1 MDSGRRTRSNA
12 LLKLKALHNRAT
24 IDVQH
29 TENVQQA
36 LKCFELSDEQL
47 RQVVKKL
54 EAAFEEGLDP
64 KTAGT
69 AAVKMLP
76 SFVRA
81 VPSGQER
88 GDFLAL
94 DLGGTNFRVLLV
106 RLDGRRAEMSSRIF
120 RVPDHLQKGSGEAAS
135 RPPVPWVDRF
145 LPLQLFD
152 HIAACLARFLDD
164 HHLKGTPRLPLGF
177 TFSFPCRQEGLAHAR
192 LLHWTKGFSATGV
205 EGRDVVQLLRE
216 ACGRRGDLDLD
227 VAAVLND
234 TTGTLMAC
242 AFQEPSCRCGVICG
256 TGTNACYVERVERIA
271 KLRGDEGAPADG
283 EMVVNTEWGA
293 FGDDGAL
300 DFVRTRFDRWLDEL
314 TINPGRQLFEK
325 MISGMFLGEL
335 VRVVL
340 ERLASKGHLFN
351 GDPSAVARPGLLPH
365 EVRVGDR
372 RGAAAGRGAPVLEDP
387 TGARKTPVLLLR
399 SLQILEEI
407 GCEVVTPTDCY
418 NVAFVCTAAINRAA
432 HLCAAGVAAL
442 LRRMGRPYTTVGV
455 DGSVFRFHPTFAYEL
470 ESKIDDLLGDE
481 GLDFQLLLSEDGSG
495 KGAALVAAV
504 ASRGARP
511 SKSRV

>member
-120 RVPDHLQKGSGEAAS
+120 R
-135 RPPVPWVDRF
+135 
-145 LPLQLFD
+145 LFD

-192 LLHWTKGFSATGV
+192 LLHWTKGFSAGGV

-271 KLRGDEGAPADG
+271 KLRGEEGAPADG

-351 GDPSAVARPGLLPH
+351 GDPSAVARPGCF
-365 EVRVGDR
+365 
-372 RGAAAGRGAPVLEDP
+372 P
-387 TGARKTPVLLLR
+387 TKFVSEIGVELQQDEEHH

-407 GCEVVTPTDCY
+407 GCEQVTPTDCY

-481 GLDFQLLLSEDGSG
+481 NLDFQLLLSEDGSG

-504 ASRGARP
+504 ASRAARP